1 MNNFAFYI
9 AAIAT
14 LDLVGIISA
23 KLWNIN
29 KNPVFII
36 GTCLLFAAAG
46 YIFTKALRF
55 EGIGI
60 TNAIWTSVSAILAV
74 VSGYLFFKETISFI
88 QIIGIIIIII
98 GLVLIN
104 LK

>member
-1 MNNFAFYI
+1 M
-9 AAIAT
+9 AAI
-14 LDLVGIISA
+14 LIFDVVGIISA

-29 KNPVFII
+29 KNPIFLVII
-36 GTCLLFAAAG
+36 CVLFAAAG
-46 YIFTKALRF
+46 YMFAKSLKF

-60 TNAIWTSVSAILAV
+60 TNAIWTSLSAVLV
-74 VSGYLFFKETISFI
+74 VLSGYLLFKESISTI
-88 QIIGIIIIII
+88 QIIGIAVITV

>member
-1 MNNFAFYI
+1 
-9 AAIAT
+9 
-14 LDLVGIISA
+14 VGIISA

-29 KNPVFII
+29 KNPIFLVTI
-36 GTCLLFAAAG
+36 CLLFAGAG
-46 YIFTKALRF
+46 YMFAKSLKY

-60 TNAIWTSVSAILAV
+60 TNAIWTSVSAILV
-74 VSGYLFFKETISFI
+74 VVTGYFLFKENITPI
-88 QIIGIIIIII
+88 QIAGILVISV